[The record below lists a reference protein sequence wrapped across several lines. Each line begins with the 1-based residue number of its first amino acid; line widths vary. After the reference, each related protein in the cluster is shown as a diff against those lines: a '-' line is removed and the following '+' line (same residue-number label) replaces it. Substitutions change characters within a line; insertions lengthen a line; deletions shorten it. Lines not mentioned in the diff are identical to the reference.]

1 MFGIIW
7 YILLLIATLIGL
19 NILLDYK
26 KYGNKIFECF
36 KKKNNDVDMKDLLI
50 NIFKKEIRNKILIL
64 DRGKD
69 YFITL
74 TRYDIFLVQLVN
86 DKINIVGSIKDER
99 FKTRSKN
106 MKEVKNPLTKFIQE
120 IKLLLNKGIDIKP
133 VIIKTNKECNLALK
147 DFDKRNIF
155 TLGDF
160 SYLLYKLQHASFK
173 YSEEEIENKYNE
185 LKELLD
191 GNN

>member
-1 MFGIIW
+1 MFEIVW
-7 YILLLIATLIGL
+7 YILLLTVTLIGL
-19 NILLDYK
+19 NILFDYK

-36 KKKNNDVDMKDLLI
+36 KKKNNDIDMKDLLI
-50 NIFKKEIRNKILIL
+50 NIFKKEIRDKILIL

-69 YFITL
+69 YFIAV

-86 DKINIVGSIKDER
+86 DKINIVGSIKDET

-106 MKEVKNPLTKFIQE
+106 LKEVKNPLAQFIQE
-120 IKLLLNKGIDIKP
+120 IKLLLTKDIEIKP
-133 VIIKTNKECNLALK
+133 VIIKTNKDCNLSLK

-160 SYLLYKLQHASFK
+160 SYLLYKLQHSSFK